1 MIDKTVGTLLYNV
14 ASRLKDSKRLGDLVE
29 YIATKKIITDLQLNG
44 TYLGISQAG
53 AKNPPALF
61 DH

>member
-14 ASRLKDSKRLGDLVE
+14 ASRLKDPKRLGDLVD

-44 TYLGISQAG
+44 TCGTWEFHRLWSQES
-53 AKNPPALF
+53 LCF
-61 DH
+61 L